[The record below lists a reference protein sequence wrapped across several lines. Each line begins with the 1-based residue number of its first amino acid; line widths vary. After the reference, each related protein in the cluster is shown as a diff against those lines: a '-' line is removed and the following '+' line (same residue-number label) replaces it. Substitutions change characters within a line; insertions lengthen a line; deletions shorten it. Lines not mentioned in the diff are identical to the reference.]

1 MKHKNILLL
10 GFRATGKSTIGRV
23 VAQKLGWDFVE
34 MDFLIESRVGKTI
47 NELTNSGRSWK
58 EFRKLETEILE
69 EVLDL
74 ENTVISAGGGVGV
87 NDVMNIDKGVS
98 FGEVQA
104 ELIEKNKE
112 TVKILLYASEIEI
125 TKRIIDAE
133 NRKIGTRPI
142 LNPDDA
148 INLQDLSDFE
158 LIEKIVRDS
167 LMTYTNRKPLYEAL
181 VQSKQNRIDSSDISI
196 EYTVALVLKLLK

>member
-47 NELTNSGRSWK
+47 NQLTNSGKNWQ
-58 EFRKLETEILE
+58 EFRKLESEILE
-69 EVLDL
+69 EVLEL

-87 NDVMNIDKGVS
+87 NDVVNIDKGVS
-98 FGEVQA
+98 FGEIQA
-104 ELIEKNKE
+104 ELIEKNKD
-112 TVKILLYASEIEI
+112 TIKILLCASEIEI

-142 LNPDDA
+142 LNPEDA

-167 LMTYTNRKPLYEAL
+167 LMTYKKRKPLYEAL
-181 VQSKQNRIDSSDISI
+181 VEIKQNQIDTSDISI
-196 EYTVALVLKLLK
+196 EDTVALVLKLFK